1 MNVLITG
8 GTGFIGA
15 HLARRL
21 VRAGCGVVLL
31 DPSPANV
38 LQDILTAEEQAEVTL
53 APGHAESLRDL
64 GDVIRSHRIDRIA
77 HLASLLHPA
86 CDLNP
91 PQAVQVN
98 VGSLLAVLEAAR
110 LWDLKKV
117 VWTSSVVV
125 FGNRESHPLLPVP
138 NDAAHHPTSVYGAT
152 KSFNEFLAG
161 HYVKMWGVDALG
173 LRLTLVYGPGRV
185 RGATAFVNE
194 LLLRPALGQPA
205 RVPFA
210 DDVVDW
216 QYVEDVARL
225 IEQCLQVER
234 TRTLVF
240 NTRFDVRPIREVGR
254 YIMRLLPEAQIEY
267 VPGTFGIAWELD
279 DSALQA
285 EIGFRPEYPVER
297 GVVETI
303 NDARRRHGLPPVSRG

>member
-1 MNVLITG
+1 VNVLITG

-38 LQDILTAEEQAEVTL
+38 LQDVLTDEEQAEVTV

-117 VWTSSVVV
+117 VWTSSVAV

-152 KSFNEFLAG
+152 KSFNEFLVG